1 MKKQLS
7 LSAAVLFI
15 INIIIGSGV
24 FINTIP
30 LIQASGKLS
39 WLVYFFTAII
49 ISPLVITCFLL
60 AQSFPGKNLYE
71 IYSTFNESLGF
82 VGTWC
87 YVFSKLATSAIGLIV
102 GSSMICA
109 LWGNSSITFLS
120 LGILFFFSLSNFK
133 QYGITFLMQCTITVC
148 KMFPLFTI
156 VSIMIYKLFYT
167 QPVLYH
173 CVHDYNNYS
182 FINIFSSI
190 PLVIFSFSGFESLFG
205 IASRVVNP
213 SKNSSRAVLIGFISV
228 IIAYCFY
235 QYGSASLLCEY
246 IQKIE
251 KSSLHGL
258 FMSISKL
265 LNLPL
270 YIGKLFCVSIAIS
283 AFGVSYGIL
292 FSNTRNIINTIDKKH
307 DYIWYIILPL
317 IISLYIVYF
326 HNNIIILQQL
336 SAFGTL
342 ITYTIFSIIYNLN
355 NKYKTISSYIFSLLS
370 FVVIVIFFYVTYIN
384 ATTKGFLGYKIFLIL
399 LLISFLCLKI
409 KKKLLK

>member
-87 YVFSKLATSAIGLIV
+87 YVFSKLATSAIV

-190 PLVIFSFSGFESLFG
+190 PLVI
-205 IASRVVNP
+205 VV
-213 SKNSSRAVLIGFISV
+213 
-228 IIAYCFY
+228 
-235 QYGSASLLCEY
+235 
-246 IQKIE
+246 
-251 KSSLHGL
+251 
-258 FMSISKL
+258 
-265 LNLPL
+265 LNLFLELHLVLSIHQKTLLAL
-270 YIGKLFCVSIAIS
+270 Y
-283 AFGVSYGIL
+283 
-292 FSNTRNIINTIDKKH
+292 
-307 DYIWYIILPL
+307 
-317 IISLYIVYF
+317 
-326 HNNIIILQQL
+326 
-336 SAFGTL
+336 
-342 ITYTIFSIIYNLN
+342 
-355 NKYKTISSYIFSLLS
+355 
-370 FVVIVIFFYVTYIN
+370 
-384 ATTKGFLGYKIFLIL
+384 
-399 LLISFLCLKI
+399 
-409 KKKLLK
+409 